1 MTSAV
6 PSCSGVRASTAPR
19 SRRQSESWY
28 FPASQ
33 IVSPGRKYSTCNPSS
48 RAYPERKAPQ
58 SSSPNARQSGVRARG
73 RRGLHDHEAD
83 LRPLLLRALARLDL
97 ELYPQRGSADTQL
110 VARVEDRARDPA
122 VEAAEEGAV
131 GAAQILGHPVSA
143 HATDHEVPPRDGLVV
158 DAQVAG
164 CRAPYRDLA
173 GAEGAATETL
183 DPQSQHP

>member
-1 MTSAV
+1 V
-6 PSCSGVRASTAPR
+6 PQDGRGHADRGIADEDRIEARLVVDDEAGGRARDDGVPPGDGTVTQYHLTRGVPADEDRLAAGGHR
-19 SRRQSESWY
+19 SR
-28 FPASQ
+28 
-33 IVSPGRKYSTCNPSS
+33 VL
-48 RAYPERKAPQ
+48 
-58 SSSPNARQSGVRARG
+58 
-73 RRGLHDHEAD
+73 RGLHDHEAD

-110 VARVEDRARDPA
+110 VARAEDRARDPA